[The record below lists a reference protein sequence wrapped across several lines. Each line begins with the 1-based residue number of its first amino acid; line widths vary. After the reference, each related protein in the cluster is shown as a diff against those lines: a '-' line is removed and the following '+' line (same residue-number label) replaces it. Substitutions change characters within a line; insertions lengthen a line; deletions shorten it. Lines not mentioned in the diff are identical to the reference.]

1 MQAAQHADHFDL
13 KSLLGLF
20 LGNRADA
27 GTDTHASVF
36 FVVESSPI

>member
-20 LGNRADA
+20 SGDRADA
-27 GTDTHASVF
+27 RTDTHASVL
-36 FVVESSPI
+36 FVDESSRI